1 METLRVVMITAEYFT
16 LIAAVQVSEGVR
28 QGTKTTCVLDD
39 EADLTTYDGIGSEER
54 ILLLKGFVISKI
66 RHLFLK
72 LRANQ
77 ANSSQ
82 SNEGTGKTSSGSKN
96 TKQGSFEEQL

>member
-1 METLRVVMITAEYFT
+1 AT
-16 LIAAVQVSEGVR
+16 G
-28 QGTKTTCVLDD
+28 VLDD
-39 EADLTTYDGIGSEER
+39 EADLTTYDGIGSEE
-54 ILLLKGFVISKI
+54 IMLLLKGFV
-66 RHLFLK
+66 LWPEGTFFLK